1 MLPNRQLFST
11 PRVVVATQKSTGI
24 KQARLAVAAV
34 AHDGDSAVSF
44 DYWLSND
51 PTVMVESDITV
62 DPYTGIIKFS
72 TLEQNYYIRTLREED
87 GTWLS
92 RYKTPL
98 PVEALKSN
106 IAKGLEQS
114 LVNEDGELLYATV
127 FAGDDV
133 VVGLIYDNDFG
144 KFARIGGEWI
154 LLSDAEPEDEDMIVI
169 PIDVEKADELI
180 TLFDEK
186 ILTIETIK
194 PYEAP
199 AAE

>member
-1 MLPNRQLFST
+1 MLPNQKLFNS
-11 PRVVVATQKSTGI
+11 PRVVVATDKLTGE
-24 KQARLAVAAV
+24 KQARLAVSAT

-51 PTVMVESDITV
+51 PTVLVESDITV
-62 DPYTGIIKFS
+62 EPFTGIIKFS
-72 TLEQNYYIRTLREED
+72 TLEQDYYIRPLREED

-92 RYKTPL
+92 RFKTPL
-98 PVEALKSN
+98 PVDALKSN
-106 IAKGLEQS
+106 IAKGLEQN

-169 PIDVEKADELI
+169 PIDEEKADQLI
-180 TLFDEK
+180 QLFDEK

-194 PYEAP
+194 PYEA

>member
-1 MLPNRQLFST
+1 MLPNQKLFNS
-11 PRVVVATQKSTGI
+11 PRVVVATDKLTGE
-24 KQARLAVAAV
+24 KQARLAVSAT

-51 PTVMVESDITV
+51 PTVLVESDITV
-62 DPYTGIIKFS
+62 EPFTGIIKFS
-72 TLEQNYYIRTLREED
+72 TLEQDYYIRPLREED

-92 RYKTPL
+92 RFKTPL
-98 PVEALKSN
+98 PVDALKSN
-106 IAKGLEQS
+106 IAKGLEQN

-169 PIDVEKADELI
+169 PIDEEKADQLI
-180 TLFDEK
+180 ELFDEK

-194 PYEAP
+194 PYEA

>member
-1 MLPNRQLFST
+1 MLPNRELFKT
-11 PRVVVATQKSTGI
+11 PRFVIATDKATGE
-24 KQARLAVAAV
+24 KQARLAVGAV

-51 PTVMVESDITV
+51 PTVFVESDITV
-62 DPYTGIIKFS
+62 EPFTGIIKFS
-72 TLEQNYYIRTLREED
+72 TLEQDYYIRPLREED

-92 RYKTPL
+92 RFKTPL
-98 PVEALKSN
+98 PVDALKSN
-106 IAKGLEQS
+106 IAKGLEQGQ
-114 LVNEDGELLYATV
+114 VNEDGELLYATV

-154 LLSDAEPEDEDMIVI
+154 LLSDAEPESEDMIVI
-169 PIDVEKADELI
+169 PIDPDKADELI
-180 TLFDEK
+180 TLFDSK
-186 ILTIETIK
+186 ILTISTIK
-194 PYEAP
+194 PYEA